1 MEMFNHI
8 LAPLDGSALAE
19 CVLPH
24 LVGMAKAF
32 DARVTVLRVL
42 KPHAEGVTP
51 FPIDPVDWEIKKVE
65 AGAYL
70 NEIVRR
76 LDETGTPVEQVLLE
90 GDPASCIKEFADEHN
105 VDLIILSSHG
115 RSGLSDWNVSSIVR
129 KVIQR
134 TYRSI
139 MLIQAYELKQPGLK
153 GIHYHKLLLPLDGS
167 RRAECLFAPAKTVAQ
182 FYNAQLLVA
191 HVAVKPEMPRQMPLT
206 AEDQALMARFIKRN
220 KQVAADYLKGLRNR
234 LPHDFKSCLRVSG
247 DVALTLHEM
256 VDEEAVDLLIV
267 SAHGYS
273 GQSKWPYGS
282 ITTSF
287 IEYGSVPLLVVQ
299 DLNPEDI
306 ESTKAEAAVKESKG
320 H

>member
-1 MEMFNHI
+1 MFNHI
-8 LAPLDGSALAE
+8 LAPLDGSVIAE

-32 DARVTVLRVL
+32 DARVTVLCVL
-42 KPHAEGVTP
+42 KPHVEGETP
-51 FPIDPVDWEIKKVE
+51 SPIDPVAWEMQKAE
-65 AGAYL
+65 TEAYL

-76 LDETGTPVEQVLLE
+76 LDETGTPAEQVLLE
-90 GDPASCIKEFADEHN
+90 GDPASCIKEFADKHD

-115 RSGLSDWNVSSIVR
+115 RSGLSRWNVSSIVR
-129 KVIQR
+129 KVIQG

-139 MLIQAYELKQPGLK
+139 MLIRAYELNQPDLK
-153 GIHYHKLLLPLDGS
+153 EIHYHNLLLPLDGS
-167 RRAECLFAPAKTVAQ
+167 RRAECLFGPTKTVAQ

-191 HVAVKPEMPRQMPLT
+191 HVTVKPEMPRQMPLT
-206 AEDQALMARFIKRN
+206 AEDQTLMARFIERN
-220 KQVAADYLKGLRNR
+220 KQVAADYLEGLRTR
-234 LPHDFKSCLRVSG
+234 LPYDFESRLRVSG

-256 VDEEAVDLLIV
+256 VDEEAVDLLIM

-287 IEYGSVPLLVVQ
+287 IEYGSVPMLVVQ
-299 DLNPEDI
+299 DLKPE
-306 ESTKAEAAVKESKG
+306 EVEPTKAEMAVKESRG

>member
-1 MEMFNHI
+1 MFNNI

-42 KPHAEGVTP
+42 KPHAEGETP
-51 FPIDPVDWEIKKVE
+51 SPIDPVTWDIKKVE

-70 NEIVRR
+70 DEIVRR
-76 LDETGTPVEQVLLE
+76 LDETGTPAEQVLLE

-105 VDLIILSSHG
+105 IDLIILSSHG
-115 RSGLSDWNVSSIVR
+115 RSGLSRWNVSSIVR

-134 TYRSI
+134 TYRSF
-139 MLIQAYELKQPGLK
+139 MLIRAYELKQPDLK
-153 GIHYHKLLLPLDGS
+153 GIRYHKLLLPLDGS
-167 RRAECLFAPAKTVAQ
+167 RRAECLFAPASAVAQ
-182 FYNAQLLVA
+182 FFNAQLLVA

-206 AEDQALMARFIKRN
+206 PEDQALMARFIKRN
-220 KQVAADYLKGLRNR
+220 KQVAADYLKGLRIH
-234 LPHDFKSCLRVSG
+234 LPNDFESLMRVSD
-247 DVALTLHEM
+247 DVAFTLHEM
-256 VDEEAVDLLIV
+256 IDEEAVDLLIM

-299 DLNPEDI
+299 DLKPEDI
-306 ESTKAEAAVKESKG
+306 ESTKAETAVKESKG

>member
-1 MEMFNHI
+1 MFNHI
-8 LAPLDGSALAE
+8 LAPLDGSAIAE

-42 KPHAEGVTP
+42 ESHAEGWANIPV
-51 FPIDPVDWEIKKVE
+51 DPVAWEMQKAE
-65 AGAYL
+65 TEAYL

-76 LDETGTPVEQVLLE
+76 LDETGTPAEQVLLE
-90 GDPASCIKEFADEHN
+90 GDPASCIKEFADEHD

-115 RSGLSDWNVSSIVR
+115 RSGLSRWNVSGIVR

-139 MLIQAYELKQPGLK
+139 MLIRAYELEQPDLK

-167 RRAECLFAPAKTVAQ
+167 RRAECLFAPTKTVAQ

-206 AEDQALMARFIKRN
+206 AEDQTLMARFIERN
-220 KQVAADYLKGLRNR
+220 KQVAADYLEGLRTR
-234 LPHDFKSCLRVSG
+234 LPYDFESRLRVSG

-256 VDEEAVDLLIV
+256 VDEEAVDLLIM

-287 IEYGSVPLLVVQ
+287 IEYGSVPMLVVQ
-299 DLNPEDI
+299 DLKPKEV
-306 ESTKAEAAVKESKG
+306 EPTKAETAVKESKG